1 MHTPPPQPATRRAPY
16 RRAALALA
24 AAAAL
29 GAAPAHAWD
38 DFDDLFDFGRG
49 KTGILWI
56 GGDYKFTGGTYRSET
71 AVLGDEVWWQQG
83 TVWQTGGSWTL
94 SNKLQLGSA
103 SGWIG
108 TYTLD
113 GGALGTATTGV
124 AISNGWATFTQNG
137 GSHLILGELGIGGT
151 SCCRGASHGTY
162 NMAGGVLFGGNL
174 RIGASSDWT
183 QTAGTATFFNGG
195 VVMPNGSLVL
205 QAGQLQ
211 LGGGSVIEVQRSG
224 STTLRGRMTFSGG
237 VLAGT
242 LAISGELTASGGD
255 HRGLL
260 DNRLYGQTTINGIF
274 SPDGGISNRGTLT
287 LTNTS
292 RVALEGAGLTNQVGG
307 VLLQAGRVE
316 GNAAWT
322 NLGQATLSGEFA
334 GSGDFSSSGSVLVE
348 RSLLLTRSGTFTSSG
363 DWITRSTV
371 ITLGGGT
378 HLVNSGTMLFDN
390 AQLAGSGSFTNDTAG
405 RFTARG
411 NGSLGGNLRNRGVF
425 SMEAGSFALGSG
437 LGNEGTLVM
446 TDAASLLSGGRITN
460 KGSISGR
467 GRIDNPITQQG
478 LLRAEGGSLRL
489 QGALSPQIG
498 SRIEVAA
505 GSTLQTAGDLRLVG
519 SAVLETGTTAQAPA
533 TLRVGGSLNQDGTLT
548 GSGRLQ
554 ATQIRNAGTLRFGDG
569 HSAVAGTLEVRNTG
583 RIELIDEAQ
592 VRFEDAV
599 TLRGNSL
606 LSIAAAASATFDS
619 GLTLE
624 PGARLAGNGLL
635 LISSTLDLGSST
647 MTLAYDGLVLFG
659 SGSRYR
665 AQIGMAGHDRLGAA
679 AGIGFDGTLAI
690 ELLPGFA
697 ARAGD
702 RFQLFD
708 SSQFGGGFAR
718 IDTRA
723 AALPYGLEWDF
734 SALGSQGVLGVAPI
748 ALPAPSPV
756 PEPGSLALWLGG
768 LLAVGL
774 RRWGR
779 RHPAA

>member
-1 MHTPPPQPATRRAPY
+1 MHTLQPTPRSRCAV
-16 RRAALALA
+16 LALA

-29 GAAPAHAWD
+29 GTAPAHAWD

-56 GGDYKFTGGTYRSET
+56 GGDYKFTDGNYSSET

-83 TVWQTGGSWTL
+83 TVWQTGGSWAL
-94 SNKLQLGSA
+94 STKLQLGSS

-113 GGALGTATTGV
+113 GGLLGTATTGV

-137 GSHLILGELGIGGT
+137 GSHMISGELGLGGT

-174 RIGASSDWT
+174 RIGASSDWM
-183 QTAGTATFFNGG
+183 QTAGMALFFNGG

-205 QAGQLQ
+205 QAGHLQ
-211 LGGGSVIEVQRSG
+211 LGSGSVIEVQRSG
-224 STTLRGRMTFSGG
+224 GTTLRGRMSITGG
-237 VLAGT
+237 VLVGT
-242 LAISGELTASGGD
+242 LGISGELTAGGGD

-292 RVALEGAGLTNQVGG
+292 RVALEGAGLTNHVGG
-307 VLLQAGRVE
+307 VLLQASLME
-316 GNAAWT
+316 GNAGWH
-322 NLGQATLSGEFA
+322 NLGQATLSGEFT
-334 GSGDFSSSGSVLVE
+334 GSGDMASSGSVLVE
-348 RSLLLTRSGTFTSSG
+348 RSLLLTRSGNFTSSG

-371 ITLGGGT
+371 ITLGSGT

-390 AQLAGSGSFTNDTAG
+390 AHLAGNGSFTNDTAG

-411 NGSLGGNLRNRGVF
+411 NGSLVGKLQNRGVF
-425 SMEAGSFALGSG
+425 TLEAGSFALGAG
-437 LGNEGTLVM
+437 LGNDGALVM
-446 TDAASLLSGGRITN
+446 GSAASLLSGGLITN
-460 KGSISGR
+460 KGSVSGL
-467 GRIDNPITQQG
+467 GRIDNPITQRG
-478 LLRAEGGSLRL
+478 LLRAEGGTLAL
-489 QGALSPQIG
+489 QGALTLQGG
-498 SRIEVAA
+498 SRLEVAA
-505 GSTLQTAGDLRLVG
+505 ASTLHAVAGDLRMVG
-519 SAVLETGTTAQAPA
+519 STVLEAGSSAQAPA
-533 TLRVGGSLNQDGTLT
+533 TLRVAGTLNQDGTLS
-548 GSGRLQ
+548 GSGHV
-554 ATQIRNAGTLRFGDG
+554 AAAHIRNAGTLRWGNG
-569 HSAVAGTLEVRNTG
+569 STVVSGTLDVRHTG
-583 RIELIDEAQ
+583 RVELTDQAE

-599 TLRGNSL
+599 TLRGSSL
-606 LSIAAAASATFDS
+606 LSIAASASASFES

-635 LISSTLDLGSST
+635 LVKSALDLGSSA
-647 MTLAYDGLVLFG
+647 MTLAYDGLIVFG
-659 SGSRYR
+659 SDSRYR
-665 AQIGMAGHDRLGAA
+665 AQIGTAGHDRLGAA

-697 ARAGD
+697 ARVGD

-708 SSQFGGGFAR
+708 ASQFGGTFAQF
-718 IDTRA
+718 DTGA
-723 AALPYGLEWDF
+723 AVLPYGLEWDF
-734 SALGSQGVLGVAPI
+734 SALASQGVLGVAPI
-748 ALPAPSPV
+748 ALPDPSPV
-756 PEPGSLALWLGG
+756 PEPESVALLLGG

-774 RRWGR
+774 RGRFR
-779 RHPAA
+779 RHAAA